1 MANKMN
7 RLFLTFLAL
16 LAGFVT
22 QVSPAQARLCGA
34 SDIEIG
40 AVEPGRVGVRSAAC
54 QSAVTDAPA
63 ARQERG
69 GRETSRVRP
78 SRPRVY
84 IPSVLFG
91 ADRAYE

>member
-1 MANKMN
+1 MACEMN
-7 RLFLTFLAL
+7 RLLLTLLAL
-16 LAGFVT
+16 LAGLFT

-40 AVEPGRVGVRSAAC
+40 AVESGRAGARSAPC

-63 ARQERG
+63 ARQEQR
-69 GRETSRVRP
+69 GRESSRVRTA
-78 SRPRVY
+78 RPRVY